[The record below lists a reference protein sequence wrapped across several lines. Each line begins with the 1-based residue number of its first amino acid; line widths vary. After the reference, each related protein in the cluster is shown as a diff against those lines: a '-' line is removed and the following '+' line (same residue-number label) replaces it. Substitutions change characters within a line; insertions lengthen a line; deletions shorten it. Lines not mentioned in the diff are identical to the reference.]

1 VCFLSSFAPHL
12 KTQYKAHIA
21 LVGTSLIFGANYW
34 IAKGLMPGY
43 LDPYQLVLIRIAGAT
58 ALFWILGL
66 TIKTES
72 ITGSDLRRIAF
83 AAVLGTTV
91 NQLFFFVGLNLTTP
105 VDVSIIHVTNPIFVL
120 IFASILIKE
129 RITYRKTGG
138 IILGASG
145 ALILVIY
152 GKQAGFGSDSF
163 KGNLFAVFNMLAYA
177 LYMVIIKPVM
187 RKYHPFTVMKWVF
200 LTGFITTFP
209 ITFTHLPSISFTSF
223 ETTTWLSLIY
233 VIVATTFMAYLLT
246 IYALKH
252 VEASVAS
259 YYIYLQPFIV
269 ALIAFW
275 LGVQNFTISKLIAAM
290 LIFSGVYLVS
300 RKGGEKNSV

>member
-1 VCFLSSFAPHL
+1 VA
-12 KTQYKAHIA
+12 
-21 LVGTSLIFGANYW
+21 TSLIFGANYW

-43 LDPYQLVLIRIAGAT
+43 LDPYQLVLIRITGAT
-58 ALFWILGL
+58 VLFWLLGL
-66 TIKTES
+66 TIKKET
-72 ITGSDLRRIAF
+72 IQGNDLLRIAI
-83 AAVLGTTV
+83 AAVLGTTI

-105 VDVSIIHVTNPIFVL
+105 VDVSIIHVSNPIFVL

-129 RITYRKTGG
+129 KVTFRKIGG

-145 ALILVIY
+145 ALILVVY
-152 GKQAGFGSDSF
+152 GNHVDFGSDTF
-163 KGNLFAVFNMLAYA
+163 KGNLFAVCNMLAYA

-209 ITFTHLPSISFTSF
+209 ITFSHVSSISFAGF
-223 ETTTWLSLIY
+223 ETTTWLSLTY
-233 VIVATTFMAYLLT
+233 VIVATTFLAYLLT

-269 ALIAFW
+269 ATIALW
-275 LGVQNFTISKLIAAM
+275 LGQQNFTLSKLFAAV
-290 LIFSGVYLVS
+290 LIFLGVYLVS
-300 RKGGEKNSV
+300 RKERK